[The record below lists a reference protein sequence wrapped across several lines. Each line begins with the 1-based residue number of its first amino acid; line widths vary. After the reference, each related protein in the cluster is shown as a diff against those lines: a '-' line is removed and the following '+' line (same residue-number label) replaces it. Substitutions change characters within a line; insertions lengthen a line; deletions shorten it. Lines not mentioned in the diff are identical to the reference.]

1 MKWDTLYKRH
11 EQKMTQPISICE
23 EHKLLDNHVIPQSFY
38 AVRETP
44 NLTRNDEIIVLD
56 NVLSKEQC
64 EILINFFNNSKFSH
78 VSDDGYPKE
87 YRDNYR
93 YIYEDATLSKFLFT
107 SIMQFVEDKIDNTLG
122 ECDSIEEAK
131 LFLGKWNLFS
141 LNPMFRICK
150 YENGG
155 KFESHYDGFYVQ
167 DKENRSFKTFMIYL
181 NDNDAGTTFIDKN
194 ITIKPKMGSC
204 VIFNHYILHRGER
217 VIGEKYIMRSDIMYK
232 IQEYIEH
239 KDPAYE
245 EYELGKKYESAGNME
260 EAIKHYMKAHRLNP
274 NLL

>member
-1 MKWDTLYKRH
+1 
-11 EQKMTQPISICE
+11 MTQPISIKECE
-23 EHKLLDNHVIPQSFY
+23 LLDYRIIPQYFY
-38 AVRETP
+38 TVREIP
-44 NLTRNDEIIVLD
+44 RLIRNDEIIVLD

-78 VSDDGYPKE
+78 VSEDGYSKE

-93 YIYEDATLSKFLFT
+93 YIYEDVTLSKFLFD
-107 SIMQFVEDKIDNTLG
+107 SIAQFVENKIDNTLG
-122 ECDSIEEAK
+122 ECNSIEEAK
-131 LFLGKWNLFS
+131 LFLGKWHLLS

-155 KFESHYDGFYVQ
+155 KFEPHYDGFYVQ

-181 NDNDAGTTFIDKN
+181 NDNDAGTTFIDIN
-194 ITIKPKMGSC
+194 VTIKPKMGSC
-204 VIFNHYILHRGER
+204 VIFNHHILHKGET

-232 IQEYIEH
+232 NQEYIEN

-245 EYELGKKYESAGNME
+245 EYELGKKYESAGNIK
-260 EAIKHYMKAHRLNP
+260 EAVKHYMKAHRLNP
-274 NLL
+274 NLF